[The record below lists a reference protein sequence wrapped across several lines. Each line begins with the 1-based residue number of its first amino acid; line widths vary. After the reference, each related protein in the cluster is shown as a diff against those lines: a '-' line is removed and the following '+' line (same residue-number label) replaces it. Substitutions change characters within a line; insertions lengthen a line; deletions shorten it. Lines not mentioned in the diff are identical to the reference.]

1 MVGALLFLL
10 GWIMDRSFPGKR
22 TTLSLMMLATF
33 VTTRYAYWRIWQ
45 TVTYIRSGQPY
56 QKIDLV
62 FVSLLLLAEVY
73 AFLELYLGFFQTVQ
87 PLRRAPVPLPA
98 DPSQWPAVDAYI
110 PTYNEDLDLVRYTV
124 IAALNMDW
132 PAAKLRVYLLDDG
145 NREEFRRFAEEIGC
159 EYISRPVHNG
169 AFVNFN
175 NARDYNQQA
184 VGFNVRYLFHDAPMT
199 LERRCRRFPIGA
211 DSSPSSCRS
220 SASSHF
226 VLEFPMSATLLTG
239 P

>member
-1 MVGALLFLL
+1 
-10 GWIMDRSFPGKR
+10 
-22 TTLSLMMLATF
+22 
-33 VTTRYAYWRIWQ
+33 
-45 TVTYIRSGQPY
+45 
-56 QKIDLV
+56 
-62 FVSLLLLAEVY
+62 
-73 AFLELYLGFFQTVQ
+73 
-87 PLRRAPVPLPA
+87 
-98 DPSQWPAVDAYI
+98 
-110 PTYNEDLDLVRYTV
+110 
-124 IAALNMDW
+124 MDW
-132 PAAKLRVYLLDDG
+132 PAPSSAFTCSTTATGKSSGALPKRSDA
-145 NREEFRRFAEEIGC
+145 NTF
-159 EYISRPVHNG
+159 SRPVHNG

-226 VLEFPMSATLLTG
+226 VLESSMSATLLTG